1 MRKTVNVEGYFMEY
15 TKNCIIMHS
24 IQELEQL
31 LPPGC
36 HLFFIGIGGVSMS
49 ALAMIAKE
57 KGYCVSGSD
66 RAVSRNTEMLEEAGI
81 TVFHSHDAANVTGC
95 DAVIY
100 NAAIG
105 EDNPEYAQA
114 KRSGLPLVYRSC
126 FLSFLMRGYRHGI
139 GIAGMHG
146 KTTTSAM
153 LSHLFLYA
161 GRDPAI
167 LIGAPIPELGHD
179 FHSGTGED
187 FIFEA
192 CEYKDS
198 FLSFHPSIAVV
209 LNEEMDHPD
218 YFKSLEQIK
227 ESFHRYMEIPGSE
240 GLDIVNADD
249 ENVLDSVRGCS
260 AECVTFGIENP
271 GAEYRAA
278 DITYPDGCAEFH
290 VLHNGEPFCHVHLS
304 VPGQHNVLNALAC
317 AAAAD
322 RCGLAPAVISE
333 GLSTFTGAGR
343 RMEFKGYLRNCPNR
357 VPVYDDFGH
366 HPSEIRTTLEGAHRM
381 NCQRLICV
389 YQPHTYSRTA
399 ELFEDFVTAFDGCDA
414 VYFADI
420 YAARETNTYGVSSSQ
435 LADRIAHAVYAPDRE
450 ALTAHLCATAQK
462 GDLILIMGAGD
473 IAAFADAIADPNA

>member
-1 MRKTVNVEGYFMEY
+1 MGY
-15 TKNCIIMHS
+15 TNSCIFMHS

-31 LPPGC
+31 LPRGC
-36 HLFFIGIGGVSMS
+36 SLFFIGIGGVSMS

-57 KGYCVSGSD
+57 KGYRVSGSD
-66 RAVSRNTEMLEEAGI
+66 RAVSRNTEMLCDAGI
-81 TVFHSHDAANVTGC
+81 TVHPVHDAANIAGC

-105 EDNPEYAQA
+105 EDNPEYAAA
-114 KRSGLPLVYRSC
+114 KEAGIPLVYRTC

-153 LSHLFLYA
+153 LSHLFLSA

-227 ESFHRYMEIPGSE
+227 GSFHRYMEIPGEE
-240 GLDIVNADD
+240 GIDIVNADD
-249 ENVLDSVRGCS
+249 ENVLDSVRGCH
-260 AECVTFGIENP
+260 AACVTFGIVNP
-271 GAEYRAA
+271 NAEYRAT
-278 DITYPDGCAEFH
+278 DISYPDGCAAFT
-290 VLHNGEPFCHVHLS
+290 VLHNGEPFCNMHLS
-304 VPGQHNVLNALAC
+304 VPGQHNILNALAC
-317 AAAAD
+317 VAAAD
-322 RCGLAPAVISE
+322 KCGLSPDVIAAGIS
-333 GLSTFTGAGR
+333 SFTGAGR
-343 RMEFKGYLRNCPNR
+343 RMEFKGYLKDCTVR

-366 HPSEIRTTLEGAHRM
+366 HPSEIRTTLEGAY
-381 NCQRLICV
+381 RLRSGGRLRCV
-389 YQPHTYSRTA
+389 YQPHTFSRTA
-399 ELFEDFVTAFDGCDA
+399 ELFEDFVTAFDVCDE
-414 VYFADI
+414 VFFADI
-420 YAARETNTYGVSSSQ
+420 YAARETNTYGVTSKQ
-435 LADRIAHAVYAPDRE
+435 LADRIAHASYTPDWD
-450 ALTAHLCATAQK
+450 ALKTYLCDTAQD
-462 GDLILIMGAGD
+462 GDLLIIMGAGD
-473 IAAFADAIADPNA
+473 IAKFADIIAKPE

>member
-1 MRKTVNVEGYFMEY
+1 MSYAN
-15 TKNCIIMHS
+15 NCIIMHS

-31 LPPGC
+31 LPCGC
-36 HLFFIGIGGVSMS
+36 SLFFIGIGGVSMS

-57 KGYCVSGSD
+57 KGYRVSGSD
-66 RAVSRNTEMLEEAGI
+66 RAVSRNTEMLTDAGI
-81 TVFHSHDAANVTGC
+81 TVHPGHDAQNIAGC

-105 EDNPEYAQA
+105 EDNPEYAAA
-114 KRSGLPLVYRSC
+114 KKAGLPLVYRSC

-227 ESFHRYMEIPGSE
+227 KSFHRYMEIPGKN
-240 GLDIVNADD
+240 GIDIVNADD
-249 ENVLDSVRGCS
+249 ENVLDSVRGCP

-271 GAEYRAA
+271 DAEYRAVEIA
-278 DITYPDGCAEFH
+278 YPDGCAEFS
-290 VLHNGEPFCHVHLS
+290 VLHNGIPFCSIHLS
-304 VPGQHNVLNALAC
+304 VPGQHNVQNALAC
-317 AAAAD
+317 VAAAD
-322 RCGLAPAVISE
+322 RCGLSPDVIAA

-343 RMEFKGYLRNCPNR
+343 RMEFKGYLKDSPVR

-366 HPSEIRTTLEGAHRM
+366 HPSEIRTTLEGAHRI
-381 NCQRLICV
+381 NCHRLRCV

-399 ELFEDFVTAFDGCDA
+399 ELFEDFVTAFDACDE
-414 VYFADI
+414 VYFVDI
-420 YAARETNTYGVSSSQ
+420 YAARETNTYGVASSQ
-435 LADRIAHAVYAPDRE
+435 LADRIAHASYAPDRD
-450 ALTAHLCATAQK
+450 ALLAHLKSTALE
-462 GDLILIMGAGD
+462 GDLLLIMGAGD
-473 IAAFADAIADPNA
+473 IAALAEAAVK

>member
-1 MRKTVNVEGYFMEY
+1 MENNS
-15 TKNCIIMHS
+15 NCIFMHS

-31 LPPGC
+31 LPTGC
-36 HLFFIGIGGVSMS
+36 SLFFIGIGSVSMS

-57 KGYCVSGSD
+57 KGYHVAGSD
-66 RAVSRNTEMLEEAGI
+66 RAVSANTMMLTQAGI
-81 TVFHSHDAANVTGC
+81 PVYPQHDAKNICGC

-105 EDNPEYAQA
+105 QDNPEYAAA
-114 KRSGLPLVYRSC
+114 KENGIPLVYRAC

-153 LSHLFLYA
+153 LSHIFLSA

-198 FLSFHPSIAVV
+198 FLSFRPSIAVV

-227 ESFHRYMEIPGSE
+227 ESFHKYMEIPGE
-240 GLDIVNADD
+240 DGLDIVNADD
-249 ENVLDSVRGCS
+249 ENVLDSVRGCH
-260 AECVTFGIENP
+260 AQRITFGIENRD
-271 GAEYRAA
+271 AEYRAV
-278 DITYPDGCAEFH
+278 DITYPDGCAAFT
-290 VLHNGEPFCHVHLS
+290 VLHNGTPLCAVHLS
-304 VPGQHNVLNALAC
+304 VPGRHNISNALAC

-322 RCGLAPAVISE
+322 QCGLTPEEIAS
-333 GLSTFTGAGR
+333 GLSTFVGAGR
-343 RMEFKGYLRNCPNR
+343 RMEYKGKLKNCPAD
-357 VPVYDDFGH
+357 VAVYDDFGH
-366 HPSEIRTTLEGAHRM
+366 HPSEIRTTLEGARRM
-381 NCQRLICV
+381 SCRTEGGRLRCV

-399 ELFEDFVTAFDGCDA
+399 ELFEDFVGAFDACDE
-414 VYFADI
+414 VYFLDI
-420 YAARETNTYGVSSSQ
+420 YAARETNTYGVFSSQ
-435 LADRIAHAVYAPDRE
+435 LADRIPHAAYAPDRD
-450 ALTAHLCATAQK
+450 ALFAHLCSTSQD
-462 GDLILIMGAGD
+462 GDMLVIMGAGD
-473 IAAFADAIADPNA
+473 IAKFADAIAEK

>member
-1 MRKTVNVEGYFMEY
+1 MEH
-15 TKNCIIMHS
+15 TENRIIMHS
-24 IQELEQL
+24 IHELTQL
-31 LPPGC
+31 LPVGC
-36 HLFFIGIGGVSMS
+36 SLFFIGIGGVSMS

-57 KGYCVSGSD
+57 KGYRVSGSD
-66 RAVSRNTEMLEEAGI
+66 RVRSRNTGMLEDAGI
-81 TVFHSHDAANVTGC
+81 TVYDRHDARNIAGC

-105 EDNPEYAQA
+105 EDNPEFAA
-114 KRSGLPLVYRSC
+114 ARAAGIPLVYRSC

-153 LSHLFLYA
+153 LSHLFLFA

-198 FLSFHPSIAVV
+198 FLSFRPSIAVV

-227 ESFHRYMEIPGSE
+227 DSFHRYLDIPDADGF
-240 GLDIVNADD
+240 DIVNADD
-249 ENVLDSVRGCS
+249 ENVMDSVRGCH
-260 AECVTFGIENP
+260 AQTVTFGIDSPN
-271 GAEYRAA
+271 ADYRAA
-278 DITYPDGCAEFH
+278 DITYPDGRAAFTVLRRGVEF
-290 VLHNGEPFCHVHLS
+290 CRIHLS
-304 VPGQHNVLNALAC
+304 VTGQHNILNALAC

-322 RCGLAPAVISE
+322 QCGLSPDVIAA
-333 GLSTFTGAGR
+333 GLSNFTGADR
-343 RMEFKGYLRNCPNR
+343 RMEFKGYLKSCAIRI
-357 VPVYDDFGH
+357 PVYDDFGH
-366 HPSEIRTTLEGAHRM
+366 HPSEIRTTLAGARRM
-381 NCQRLICV
+381 DCSRLRCV

-399 ELFEDFVTAFDGCDA
+399 ELFEDFVTAFDGCDE
-414 VYFADI
+414 VFFVDI
-420 YAARETNTYGVSSSQ
+420 YAARETNTYGVTSEQ
-435 LADRIAHAVYAPDRE
+435 LADRIPHASYFADRE
-450 ALTAHLCATAQK
+450 ALCSHLLTTARE
-462 GDLILIMGAGD
+462 GDLLIVMGAGD
-473 IAAFADAIADPNA
+473 IAAFAEGIAEKGC

>member
-1 MRKTVNVEGYFMEY
+1 MSHTND
-15 TKNCIIMHS
+15 CIIMHS

-36 HLFFIGIGGVSMS
+36 SLFFIGIGGVSMS

-57 KGYCVSGSD
+57 KGYRVAGSD
-66 RAVSRNTEMLEEAGI
+66 RAHSRNTEMLCDAGI
-81 TVFHSHDAANVTGC
+81 TVYDRHDAANIEGA
-95 DAVIY
+95 DAIIY

-105 EDNPEYAQA
+105 EDNPEFAAA
-114 KRSGLPLVYRSC
+114 KKAGLPLVYRAC
-126 FLSFLMRGYRHGI
+126 FLTFLMRGYRHGI

-161 GRDPAI
+161 KRDPAI

-198 FLSFHPSIAVV
+198 FLSFRPSIAVV

-218 YFKSLEQIK
+218 YFKSLDQIK
-227 ESFHRYMEIPGSE
+227 ESFHKYMDIPDEDGF
-240 GLDIVNADD
+240 DIVNADD
-249 ENVLDSVRGCS
+249 GNVLDSVHGCH
-260 AECVTFGIENP
+260 AHLVTFAIDNP
-271 GAEYRAA
+271 DADYRAI
-278 DITYPDGCAEFH
+278 DISYPDGRAAFTVLRENEEF
-290 VLHNGEPFCHVHLS
+290 CRIHLS

-317 AAAAD
+317 VAAAD
-322 RCGLAPAVISE
+322 KCGLTPDVIAA

-343 RMEFKGYLRNCPNR
+343 RMEYKGKLKNCPVP

-366 HPSEIRTTLEGAHRM
+366 HPSEIRTTLEGARRM
-381 NCQRLICV
+381 GSGRLRCV

-399 ELFEDFVTAFDGCDA
+399 ELFEDFVGAFDGCDE
-414 VYFADI
+414 VYFIDI
-420 YAARETNTYGVSSSQ
+420 YAARETNTYGVTSEQ
-435 LADRIAHAVYAPDRE
+435 LADRIPHASYAPDRD
-450 ALTAHLCATAQK
+450 ALLAHLQATAK
-462 GDLILIMGAGD
+462 EGDLLLIMGAGD
-473 IAAFADAIADPNA
+473 IAAFAEAAAEK

>member
-1 MRKTVNVEGYFMEY
+1 MEH
-15 TKNCIIMHS
+15 TNNCMIMHS
-24 IQELEQL
+24 IQDLIEL
-31 LPPGC
+31 LPTGC
-36 HLFFIGIGGVSMS
+36 SLFFIGIGGVSMS

-57 KGYCVSGSD
+57 KGYRVSGSD
-66 RAVSRNTEMLEEAGI
+66 RAVSRNTQMLAEAGI
-81 TVFHSHDAANVTGC
+81 TVYHAHNADNIAGA

-105 EDNPEYAQA
+105 EDNPEFAAA
-114 KRSGLPLVYRSC
+114 KAAGIPLVYRSC

-161 GRDPAI
+161 ERDPAI
-167 LIGAPIPELGHD
+167 LIGAPIPELGRD

-198 FLSFHPSIAVV
+198 FLSFRPSIAVV

-218 YFKSLEQIK
+218 YFKSLDQIK
-227 ESFHRYMEIPGSE
+227 ESFHKYMEIPGE
-240 GLDIVNADD
+240 DGYDIVNADD
-249 ENVLDSVRGCS
+249 ENVMDSVRGCT
-260 AECVTFGIENP
+260 AHHVTFGIDTP
-271 GAEYRAA
+271 DADYRAV
-278 DITYPDGCAEFH
+278 DISYPDGRAAFT
-290 VLHNGEPFCHVHLS
+290 VLRHGEDFCRIHLS

-322 RCGLAPAVISE
+322 CCGLDPDVIAA

-343 RMEFKGYLRNCPNR
+343 RMEYKGTLKNCDVR

-366 HPSEIRTTLEGAHRM
+366 HPSEIRTTLAGARRM
-381 NCQRLICV
+381 DCRRLRCV

-399 ELFEDFVTAFDGCDA
+399 ELFEDFVTAFGDCDE
-414 VYFADI
+414 VCFVDI

-435 LADRIAHAVYAPDRE
+435 LADRIPHASYFADRDE
-450 ALTAHLCATAQK
+450 LCSYLLSTAK
-462 GDLILIMGAGD
+462 EGDLLVIMGAGD
-473 IAAFADAIADPNA
+473 IASMADAIAEKESI

>member
-1 MRKTVNVEGYFMEY
+1 MSHTN
-15 TKNCIIMHS
+15 NCIIMHS
-24 IQELEQL
+24 IQELEHL
-31 LPPGC
+31 LPAGC
-36 HLFFIGIGGVSMS
+36 SLFFIGIGGVSMS

-57 KGYCVSGSD
+57 KGYRVSGSD
-66 RAVSRNTEMLEEAGI
+66 RAVSANTRMLTEAGI
-81 TVFHSHDAANVTGC
+81 PVFPCHDANNIGGC

-105 EDNPEYAQA
+105 EDNPEYAAA
-114 KRSGLPLVYRSC
+114 KSAGIPLVYRSC

-139 GIAGMHG
+139 GVAGMHG

-218 YFKSLEQIK
+218 YFKSLDQIK
-227 ESFHRYMEIPGSE
+227 ESFHKYMEIPGE
-240 GLDIVNADD
+240 GGIDIINADD
-249 ENVLDSVRGCS
+249 ENVLDSVRGCR
-260 AECVTFGIENP
+260 AECVTFGIDNP
-271 GAEYRAA
+271 NAEYRAA
-278 DITYPDGCAEFH
+278 EITYPDGRAAFT
-290 VLHNGEPFCHVHLS
+290 VLHNGVPFCKIHLS

-317 AAAAD
+317 VAAAD
-322 RCGLAPAVISE
+322 RCGLSPDVIAAGIS
-333 GLSTFTGAGR
+333 SFVGAGR
-343 RMEFKGYLRNCPNR
+343 RMEFKGFLKDCPVQ

-381 NCQRLICV
+381 DCRRLRCV
-389 YQPHTYSRTA
+389 YQPHTFSRTA
-399 ELFEDFVTAFDGCDA
+399 ELFEDFVTAFDACDE

-420 YAARETNTYGVSSSQ
+420 YAARETNTYGVTSEQ
-435 LADRIAHAVYAPDRE
+435 LAQRIPHASYAPDRD
-450 ALTAHLCATAQK
+450 ALLTHLQNTSRN
-462 GDLILIMGAGD
+462 GDLLIIMGAGD
-473 IAAFADAIADPNA
+473 IAAFADTIAKK

>member
-1 MRKTVNVEGYFMEY
+1 MSHTE
-15 TKNCIIMHS
+15 NCIYMHS

-36 HLFFIGIGGVSMS
+36 SLFFIGIGGVSMS

-57 KGYCVSGSD
+57 KGYRVSGSD
-66 RAVSRNTEMLEEAGI
+66 RAHSRNTEMLCDAGI
-81 TVFHSHDAANVTGC
+81 PVFDRHDAANIG
-95 DAVIY
+95 DADAIIY

-105 EDNPEYAQA
+105 EDNPEFAAA
-114 KRSGLPLVYRSC
+114 KKAGLPLVYRAC
-126 FLSFLMRGYRHGI
+126 FLTFLMRGYRHGI

-161 GRDPAI
+161 KRDPAI

-198 FLSFHPSIAVV
+198 FLSFRPSIAVV

-227 ESFHRYMEIPGSE
+227 ESFHKY
-240 GLDIVNADD
+240 LDIPDENGYDVINADD
-249 ENVLDSVRGCS
+249 ENVLESVHGCH
-260 AECVTFGIENP
+260 AHLVTFGIDNP
-271 GAEYRAA
+271 DADYRAV
-278 DITYPDGCAEFH
+278 DISFPDGHAAFS
-290 VLHNGEPFCHVHLS
+290 VVRSGEPFCHIHLS

-317 AAAAD
+317 VAAAD
-322 RCGLAPAVISE
+322 KCGLTPDEIAA

-343 RMEFKGYLRNCPNR
+343 RMEFKGYLRDAPVS

-381 NCQRLICV
+381 NCRSGGRLRCV

-399 ELFEDFVTAFDGCDA
+399 ELFEDFVTAFDCCDE
-414 VYFADI
+414 VYFIDI
-420 YAARETNTYGVSSSQ
+420 YAARETNTYGVTSKQ
-435 LADRIAHAVYAPDRE
+435 LADRIPHAVYAPDRG
-450 ALTAHLCATAQK
+450 ALLAHLQATAEE
-462 GDLILIMGAGD
+462 GDLLVIMGAGD
-473 IAAFADAIADPNA
+473 IAAFAEEAAQKTV

>member
-1 MRKTVNVEGYFMEY
+1 MEH
-15 TKNCIIMHS
+15 TDNCIIMHS
-24 IQELEQL
+24 IQELQQL
-31 LPPGC
+31 LPVGC
-36 HLFFIGIGGVSMS
+36 ALFFIGIGGVSMS

-57 KGYCVSGSD
+57 KGYRVSGSD
-66 RAVSRNTEMLEEAGI
+66 RAVSRNTEMLTEAGI
-81 TVFHSHDAANVTGC
+81 TVHPVHDAANIAGC

-105 EDNPEYAQA
+105 EDNPEYAAA
-114 KRSGLPLVYRSC
+114 KKAGIPLVYRTC

-227 ESFHRYMEIPGSE
+227 ESFHRYMEIPGE
-240 GLDIVNADD
+240 DGIDIVNADD
-249 ENVLDSVRGCS
+249 ENVLDSVRGCH
-260 AECVTFGIENP
+260 AACVTFGIANLE
-271 GAEYRAA
+271 AEYRAV
-278 DITYPDGCAEFH
+278 DITYPDGCAAFT
-290 VLHNGEPFCHVHLS
+290 VLHNGEPFCSIHLS

-317 AAAAD
+317 VAAAD
-322 RCGLAPAVISE
+322 KCGLTPDVIAA
-333 GLSTFTGAGR
+333 GLSNFTGAGR
-343 RMEFKGYLRNCPNR
+343 RMEFKGYLKDCAVR

-381 NCQRLICV
+381 NSSIGGRLRCV

-399 ELFEDFVTAFDGCDA
+399 ELFEDFVTAFDGCDE
-414 VYFADI
+414 VYLSDI
-420 YAARETNTYGVSSSQ
+420 YAARETNTYGVTSEQ
-435 LADRIAHAVYAPDRE
+435 LAKRIPHAVYAPDRD
-450 ALTAHLCATAQK
+450 ALLSHLQTTAK
-462 GDLILIMGAGD
+462 EGDLLVVMGAGD
-473 IAAFADAIADPNA
+473 IAAFADTIAEK

>member
-1 MRKTVNVEGYFMEY
+1 MSHTND
-15 TKNCIIMHS
+15 CIIMHS

-31 LPPGC
+31 LPVGC
-36 HLFFIGIGGVSMS
+36 SLFFIGIGGVSMS

-57 KGYCVSGSD
+57 KGYQVSGSD
-66 RAVSRNTEMLEEAGI
+66 RAASANTRMLTDVGI
-81 TVFHSHDAANVTGC
+81 PVFPRHDADNIKGC

-105 EDNPEYAQA
+105 EDNPEYAAA
-114 KRSGLPLVYRSC
+114 KSSGIPLIYRSC

-139 GIAGMHG
+139 GVAGMHG

-227 ESFHRYMEIPGSE
+227 ESFHKYMEIPGE
-240 GLDIVNADD
+240 GGIDIINADD
-249 ENVLDSVRGCS
+249 ENVLDSVRGCH
-260 AECVTFGIENP
+260 AECVTFGIDNP
-271 GAEYRAA
+271 DAEYRASE
-278 DITYPDGCAEFH
+278 ITYPDGRAAFT
-290 VLHNGEPFCHVHLS
+290 VLHNGEPFCTIHLS

-317 AAAAD
+317 VAAAD
-322 RCGLAPAVISE
+322 RCGLTPEVISA
-333 GLSTFTGAGR
+333 GISSFVGAGR
-343 RMEFKGYLRNCPNR
+343 RMEFKGYLRDCSVR

-366 HPSEIRTTLEGAHRM
+366 HPSEIRTTLEGAHRLKTGSAD
-381 NCQRLICV
+381 CRRLRCV

-399 ELFEDFVTAFDGCDA
+399 ELFEDFVTAFDHCDE

-420 YAARETNTYGVSSSQ
+420 YAARETNSYGVSSEQ
-435 LADRIAHAVYAPDRE
+435 LADRIPHASYAPDRD
-450 ALTAHLCATAQK
+450 ALLTHLQNTSRD
-462 GDLILIMGAGD
+462 GDLLIIMGAGD
-473 IAAFADAIADPNA
+473 IAAFADSAAEK

>member
-1 MRKTVNVEGYFMEY
+1 MSHTN
-15 TKNCIIMHS
+15 NCIIMHS
-24 IQELEQL
+24 IQELEEL
-31 LPPGC
+31 LPTGC
-36 HLFFIGIGGVSMS
+36 SLFFIGIGGVSMS

-57 KGYCVSGSD
+57 KGYHVSGSD
-66 RAVSRNTEMLEEAGI
+66 RAVSANTHMLTEAGI
-81 TVFHSHDAANVTGC
+81 PVFPCHNAANIKDS

-105 EDNPEYAQA
+105 EDNPEYAAA
-114 KRSGLPLVYRSC
+114 KSSGIPLIYRSC

-139 GIAGMHG
+139 GVAGMHG

-218 YFKSLEQIK
+218 YFKSLDQIK
-227 ESFHRYMEIPGSE
+227 ESFHKYMEIPGE
-240 GLDIVNADD
+240 GGIDIINADD
-249 ENVLDSVRGCS
+249 ENVLDSVRGCH
-260 AECVTFGIENP
+260 AECVTFGIDNP
-271 GAEYRAA
+271 DAEYRAA
-278 DITYPDGCAEFH
+278 EITYPDGRAAFT
-290 VLHNGEPFCHVHLS
+290 VLHNGEPFCKIHLS

-317 AAAAD
+317 VAAAD
-322 RCGLAPAVISE
+322 RCGLTPEVISA
-333 GLSTFTGAGR
+333 GISSFVGAGR
-343 RMEFKGYLRNCPNR
+343 RMEFKGYLKDCPVH

-381 NCQRLICV
+381 NCRRLRCV

-399 ELFEDFVTAFDGCDA
+399 ELFDDFVTAFDHCDE
-414 VYFADI
+414 VYFTDI
-420 YAARETNTYGVSSSQ
+420 YAARETNTYDVSSEQ
-435 LADRIAHAVYAPDRE
+435 LANRIPHASYAPDHD
-450 ALTAHLCATAQK
+450 ALLTHLQNTSLD
-462 GDLILIMGAGD
+462 GDLLIIMGAGD
-473 IAAFADAIADPNA
+473 IAAFADTIAKK

>member
-1 MRKTVNVEGYFMEY
+1 MAHTND
-15 TKNCIIMHS
+15 CIIMHS

-31 LPPGC
+31 LPLGRS
-36 HLFFIGIGGVSMS
+36 LFFIGIGGVSMS

-57 KGYCVSGSD
+57 KGYRVSGSD
-66 RAVSRNTEMLEEAGI
+66 RAVSRNTEMLTDAGI
-81 TVFHSHDAANVTGC
+81 TVHPCHDAANIAGC

-105 EDNPEYAQA
+105 EDNPEYAAA
-114 KRSGLPLVYRSC
+114 KAAGIPLVYRSC

-153 LSHLFLYA
+153 LSHLFLFA

-218 YFKSLEQIK
+218 YFRSLEQIK
-227 ESFHRYMEIPGSE
+227 ESFHRYMEIPGE
-240 GLDIVNADD
+240 DGIDIVNADD
-249 ENVLDSVRGCS
+249 ENVLDSVRGCP
-260 AECVTFGIENP
+260 AACVTFGIENP
-271 GAEYRAA
+271 DAEYRAA
-278 DITYPDGCAEFH
+278 DITYPDGCAVFT
-290 VLHNGEPFCHVHLS
+290 VLHNGEPFCKIHLS

-317 AAAAD
+317 TAAAD
-322 RCGLAPAVISE
+322 KCGLAPDVIAA
-333 GLSTFTGAGR
+333 GLSNFTGAGR
-343 RMEFKGYLRNCPNR
+343 RMEFKGYLRGCPVR

-366 HPSEIRTTLEGAHRM
+366 HPSEIRTTLEGARRM
-381 NCQRLICV
+381 DCKRLRCV

-399 ELFEDFVTAFDGCDA
+399 ELFEDFITAFDNCDE
-414 VYFADI
+414 VCFADI
-420 YAARETNTYGVSSSQ
+420 YAARETNTYGVSSAQ
-435 LADRIAHAVYAPDRE
+435 LAERIAHASYIPEWD
-450 ALTAHLCATAQK
+450 ALQEHLCRTAQE
-462 GDLILIMGAGD
+462 GDLLVIMGAGD
-473 IAAFADAIADPNA
+473 IAKFADTIAENK

>member
-1 MRKTVNVEGYFMEY
+1 MGHAN
-15 TKNCIIMHS
+15 NCIIMHS

-31 LPPGC
+31 LPNGC
-36 HLFFIGIGGVSMS
+36 ALFFIGIGGVSMS

-57 KGYCVSGSD
+57 KGYRVSGSD
-66 RAVSRNTEMLEEAGI
+66 RAVSRNTEMLCDAGI
-81 TVFHSHDAANVTGC
+81 TVYPVHDAANIAGC

-105 EDNPEYAQA
+105 EDNPEYAAA
-114 KRSGLPLVYRSC
+114 KKAGIPLVYRTC

-167 LIGAPIPELGHD
+167 MIGAPIPELGHD

-227 ESFHRYMEIPGSE
+227 ESFHKYMEIPGE
-240 GLDIVNADD
+240 GGIDIVNADD
-249 ENVLDSVRGCS
+249 ENVLDSVRG
-260 AECVTFGIENP
+260 
-271 GAEYRAA
+271 
-278 DITYPDGCAEFH
+278 
-290 VLHNGEPFCHVHLS
+290 
-304 VPGQHNVLNALAC
+304 
-317 AAAAD
+317 
-322 RCGLAPAVISE
+322 
-333 GLSTFTGAGR
+333 
-343 RMEFKGYLRNCPNR
+343 
-357 VPVYDDFGH
+357 
-366 HPSEIRTTLEGAHRM
+366 
-381 NCQRLICV
+381 
-389 YQPHTYSRTA
+389 
-399 ELFEDFVTAFDGCDA
+399 
-414 VYFADI
+414 
-420 YAARETNTYGVSSSQ
+420 
-435 LADRIAHAVYAPDRE
+435 
-450 ALTAHLCATAQK
+450 
-462 GDLILIMGAGD
+462 
-473 IAAFADAIADPNA
+473 

>member
-1 MRKTVNVEGYFMEY
+1 
-15 TKNCIIMHS
+15 MHS

-31 LPPGC
+31 LPSGC
-36 HLFFIGIGGVSMS
+36 ALFFIGIGGVSMS

-57 KGYCVSGSD
+57 KGYRVSGSD
-66 RAVSRNTEMLEEAGI
+66 RAASANTRMLTEAGI
-81 TVFHSHDAANVTGC
+81 PVFPCHDANNIDGC

-105 EDNPEYAQA
+105 EDNPEYAAA
-114 KRSGLPLVYRSC
+114 KALGIPLVYRSC

-139 GIAGMHG
+139 GVAGMHG

-218 YFKSLEQIK
+218 YFKSLDQIK
-227 ESFHRYMEIPGSE
+227 ESFHKYMEIPGES
-240 GLDIVNADD
+240 GIDIINADD
-249 ENVLDSVRGCS
+249 ENVLDSVRGCR
-260 AECVTFGIENP
+260 AECVTFGIDNP
-271 GAEYRAA
+271 NAEYRAA
-278 DITYPDGCAEFH
+278 EITYPDGRAAFT
-290 VLHNGEPFCHVHLS
+290 VLHNGVPFCKIHLS

-317 AAAAD
+317 VAAAD
-322 RCGLAPAVISE
+322 RCGLSPDVISA
-333 GLSTFTGAGR
+333 GISSFVGAGR
-343 RMEFKGYLRNCPNR
+343 RMEFKGYLKDCPVQ

-381 NCQRLICV
+381 ECRRLRCV
-389 YQPHTYSRTA
+389 YQPHTFSRTA
-399 ELFEDFVTAFDGCDA
+399 ELFEDFVTAFDACDE

-420 YAARETNTYGVSSSQ
+420 YAARETNTYGVSSEQ
-435 LADRIAHAVYAPDRE
+435 LAKRIPHASYAPDRD
-450 ALTAHLCATAQK
+450 ALLTHLQNTSRD
-462 GDLILIMGAGD
+462 GDLLIIMGAGD
-473 IAAFADAIADPNA
+473 IAAFADTIAKK

>member
-1 MRKTVNVEGYFMEY
+1 MSHAE
-15 TKNCIIMHS
+15 NCIIMHS

-31 LPPGC
+31 LPIGC
-36 HLFFIGIGGVSMS
+36 SLFFIGIGGVSMS

-57 KGYCVSGSD
+57 KGYRVGGSD
-66 RAVSRNTEMLEEAGI
+66 RAVSANTQMLGDAGI
-81 TVFHSHDAANVTGC
+81 PVFPQHDAGNITGY
-95 DAVIY
+95 DAVVY

-105 EDNPEYAQA
+105 EDNPEYAAA
-114 KRSGLPLVYRSC
+114 KAAGLPLVYRSC

-227 ESFHRYMEIPGSE
+227 ESFHRYLEIPGE
-240 GLDIVNADD
+240 NGIDIVNADD
-249 ENVLDSVRGCS
+249 ENVLDSVRGCHAS
-260 AECVTFGIENP
+260 CVTFGIENP
-271 GAEYRAA
+271 DAEYRAA
-278 DITYPDGCAEFH
+278 DIRYPDGCAEFT
-290 VLHNGEPFCHVHLS
+290 VLHKGEPFCHVHLS

-322 RCGLAPAVISE
+322 RCGLSPDVIAA

-343 RMEFKGYLRNCPNR
+343 RMEFKGYLKNCPVR

-366 HPSEIRTTLEGAHRM
+366 HPSEIRTTLEGAHRIQSSA
-381 NCQRLICV
+381 CGGRLRCV

-399 ELFEDFVTAFDGCDA
+399 ELFEDFVTAFDNCDE
-414 VYFADI
+414 VFFADI
-420 YAARETNTYGVSSSQ
+420 YAARETNTYGVSSAQ
-435 LADRIAHAVYAPDRE
+435 IAERIPHAVYAPDWN
-450 ALTAHLCATAQK
+450 ALRDHLCRTAEA
-462 GDLILIMGAGD
+462 GDLLLIMGAGD
-473 IAAFADAIADPNA
+473 IAKFADSVAEKA